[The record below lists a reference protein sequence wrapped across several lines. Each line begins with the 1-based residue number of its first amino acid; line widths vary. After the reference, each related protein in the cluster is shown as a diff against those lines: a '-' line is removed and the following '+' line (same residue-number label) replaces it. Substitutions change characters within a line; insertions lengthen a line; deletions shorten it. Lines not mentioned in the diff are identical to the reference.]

1 MATPVFVFQRGLV
14 GVRGPIQ
21 KAKSPGCNRTIS
33 WVELMFTNDN
43 TTTSKTVKIFAPF
56 KLNATQRMV
65 LADGKLL
72 NIAAPNG
79 RQQGE
84 YLYSATVTLLREDS
98 AVYTTAP
105 SWASVEIR

>member
-1 MATPVFVFQRGLV
+1 
-14 GVRGPIQ
+14 
-21 KAKSPGCNRTIS
+21 
-33 WVELMFTNDN
+33 MFTTDN

-56 KLNATQRMV
+56 RLNAAQRRI
-65 LADGKLL
+65 LADGHLL
-72 NIAAPNG
+72 NIAAPSG
-79 RQQGE
+79 RQQGD